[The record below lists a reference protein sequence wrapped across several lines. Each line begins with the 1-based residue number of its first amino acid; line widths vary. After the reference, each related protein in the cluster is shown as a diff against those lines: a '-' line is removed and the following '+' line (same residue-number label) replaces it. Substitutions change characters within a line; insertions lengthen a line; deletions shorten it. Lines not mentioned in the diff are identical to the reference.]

1 MKYTVLD
8 NTELYIS
15 RLNLDNTKSYYSP
28 PCARAP
34 PRSIWTGS
42 HHIFSTTNWIS
53 PHIFEKDPKNKRVR
67 FTCKV
72 EEHQRINGKYGALK
86 YPLPLQLWSSSHFAE
101 SPIGGRTRRIIQR
114 TGRRQRRLTLERE
127 GEGWNE
133 QGRQETCQGRR
144 SLGVA
149 AASAPSPSKAA
160 VSALGGDCRHARPL
174 PGLLLPREEREGG
187 AWERLGSRDINNG
200 DESYPTQTVDSV
212 RCPRAQN
219 TAE

>member
-72 EEHQRINGKYGALK
+72 EEHQRINRKYGALK
-86 YPLPLQLWSSSHFAE
+86 YPLPLQLWSTSCWRKICTSRQAHSKPNKLASHAKRFQDVPVNFPWKLTKDKVVKFQNLELAGWYQRV
-101 SPIGGRTRRIIQR
+101 PYLRPQNQVRWHIATR
-114 TGRRQRRLTLERE
+114 
-127 GEGWNE
+127 
-133 QGRQETCQGRR
+133 
-144 SLGVA
+144 SY
-149 AASAPSPSKAA
+149 
-160 VSALGGDCRHARPL
+160 L
-174 PGLLLPREEREGG
+174 P
-187 AWERLGSRDINNG
+187 AN
-200 DESYPTQTVDSV
+200 
-212 RCPRAQN
+212 
-219 TAE
+219 